1 MMNAPSA
8 RSAADRSIPGALPVF
23 SKGVFLVNEN
33 KGRGPLRADRIIG
46 AQLRNDLSASPL
58 PGSDGEHRLQQ
69 AYGRRGSALAF
80 YRNQVLDY
88 LNSAMQVFIARQ
100 EMMFVA
106 TADRHGEADASFRAG
121 TPGFVRVLDER
132 TVAYPE
138 YRGNGVM
145 ASLGNLSENP
155 HLGILFI
162 DFTGDK
168 IGLHVN
174 GRARIIENE
183 DLLNGTSTPEI
194 IRAVTNGPRPERWV
208 LLSVVEAY
216 VHCAK
221 HIPRMRK
228 LDEAVQWGTDEV
240 RAKGG
245 DYFAAKSSRRHNG
258 SL

>member
-1 MMNAPSA
+1 
-8 RSAADRSIPGALPVF
+8 
-23 SKGVFLVNEN
+23 VNEH
-33 KGRGPLRADRIIG
+33 KGSGPLPSDRIIDAQLRADLG
-46 AQLRNDLSASPL
+46 ARPL
-58 PGSDGEHRLQQ
+58 PGSDGEHRLQEV
-69 AYGRRGSALAF
+69 YGRTGSALAF

-100 EMMFVA
+100 EMIFVA
-106 TADRHGEADASFRAG
+106 TADRNGEADASFRAG
-121 TPGFVRVLDER
+121 TPGFVRVLNER

-183 DLLNGTSTPEI
+183 ELLNGASTPEV
-194 IRAVTNGPRPERWV
+194 IRADTLATNGPRPERWV

-228 LDEAVQWGTDEV
+228 LDEAVQWGTDDV

-245 DYFAAKSSRRHNG
+245 DYFAAKFSRRRDG
-258 SL
+258 RFSSSS

>member
-1 MMNAPSA
+1 
-8 RSAADRSIPGALPVF
+8 
-23 SKGVFLVNEN
+23 VNEHR
-33 KGRGPLRADRIIG
+33 GCGPLRPDRNY
-46 AQLRNDLSASPL
+46 AEQRNDLGARPL
-58 PGSDGEHRLQQ
+58 PGSDGEHRLQ
-69 AYGRRGSALAF
+69 ALYGRTGSALAF

-100 EMMFVA
+100 EMMFMA

-183 DLLNGTSTPEI
+183 ELLNDASTPEV
-194 IRAVTNGPRPERWV
+194 IRADTLVTNGPRPERWV
-208 LLSVVEAY
+208 LVSVVEAY

-228 LDEAVQWGTDEV
+228 LDEAVQWGTDDV

-258 SL
+258 ASAAHHKQDSVS

>member
-1 MMNAPSA
+1 
-8 RSAADRSIPGALPVF
+8 
-23 SKGVFLVNEN
+23 VNEHR
-33 KGRGPLRADRIIG
+33 GCGPLEPDRNY
-46 AQLRNDLSASPL
+46 AQQRNDLGDRPL
-58 PGSDGEHRLQQ
+58 PGSDGEHQLQ
-69 AYGRRGSALAF
+69 ALYGRTGSALAF

-155 HLGILFI
+155 HLGMLFI

-183 DLLNGTSTPEI
+183 ELLKDALTPEV
-194 IRAVTNGPRPERWV
+194 IRADTLVTNGPRPERWV
-208 LLSVVEAY
+208 LVSVAEAY
-216 VHCAK
+216 VHCSK
-221 HIPRMRK
+221 HIPRMQK
-228 LDEAVQWGTDEV
+228 LDEAVQWGTDDV

-258 SL
+258 RFSGSS

>member
-1 MMNAPSA
+1 
-8 RSAADRSIPGALPVF
+8 
-23 SKGVFLVNEN
+23 
-33 KGRGPLRADRIIG
+33 
-46 AQLRNDLSASPL
+46 
-58 PGSDGEHRLQQ
+58 LQEV
-69 AYGRRGSALAF
+69 YGRRGSALAF

-106 TADRHGEADASFRAG
+106 TADKHGEADASFRAG
-121 TPGFVRVLDER
+121 EPGFVRVLDER
-132 TVAYPE
+132 TIAYPE

-155 HLGILFI
+155 HLGMLFI

-174 GRARIIENE
+174 GQARIIENE
-183 DLLNGTSTPEI
+183 DLLDVTSTPEV
-194 IRAVTNGPRPERWV
+194 IRADTLVTNGPRPERWV
-208 LLSVVEAY
+208 LLSVIEAY

-228 LDEAVQWGTDEV
+228 LVGAVKWGTDEV
-240 RAKGG
+240 HAKGG
-245 DYFAAKSSRRHNG
+245 DYFAAKSARRHNG
-258 SL
+258 PLL

>member
-1 MMNAPSA
+1 MNEH
-8 RSAADRSIPGALPVF
+8 RGC
-23 SKGVFLVNEN
+23 
-33 KGRGPLRADRIIG
+33 GPLRPDRNYSEH
-46 AQLRNDLSASPL
+46 RNDLGARLL
-58 PGSDGEHRLQQ
+58 PGSDGEHRLQEV
-69 AYGRRGSALAF
+69 YGRTGSALAF
-80 YRNQVLDY
+80 YRNQVLDH

-100 EMMFVA
+100 EMLFVA

-183 DLLNGTSTPEI
+183 ELLKDASTPEVL
-194 IRAVTNGPRPERWV
+194 RADTQVTNGPRPERWV
-208 LLSVVEAY
+208 LVSVVEAY

-228 LDEAVQWGTDEV
+228 LDKAVQWGTDDV

-258 SL
+258 RFSGSS